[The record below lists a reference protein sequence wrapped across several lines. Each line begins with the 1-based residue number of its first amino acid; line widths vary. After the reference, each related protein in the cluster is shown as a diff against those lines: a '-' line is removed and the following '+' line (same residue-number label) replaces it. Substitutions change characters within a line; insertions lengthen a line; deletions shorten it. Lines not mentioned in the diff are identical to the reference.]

1 MRRNGPREYMP
12 CLALFMLE
20 AAWPS
25 GVFAPPMPERSV
37 LRSLP
42 SRLGFLGRGARGC
55 LVFGG
60 AVLVV
65 GGAEGSGVPDADGSA
80 AVSGGCA
87 SVDSETASG
96 VPGASDDGASM
107 GWSAGASAGVLSIGG
122 AASGSRPSGVTR
134 RSGTWSWWSFCL
146 LTILAKSFPAGRAGY
161 DHQ

>member
-1 MRRNGPREYMP
+1 MRRNGPREYIP

-25 GVFAPPMPERSV
+25 GVFAPPMPVRSV
-37 LRSLP
+37 LRSLFTR
-42 SRLGFLGRGARGC
+42 SGFLGRGSRGC

-87 SVDSETASG
+87 SLDFVASG

-107 GWSAGASAGVLSIGG
+107 GWSAEASA
-122 AASGSRPSGVTR
+122 
-134 RSGTWSWWSFCL
+134 
-146 LTILAKSFPAGRAGY
+146 
-161 DHQ
+161 